1 MGEGRAGLEDQ
12 HWRRAALVCGGVDG
26 GGGGVGGWVGGWVE
40 AVRDGGWM
48 DGWMGMEMMGTEMRT
63 IGTMCMKMEMMGFGV
78 GTGMWD
84 DFCAEMRF

>member
-1 MGEGRAGLEDQ
+1 
-12 HWRRAALVCGGVDG
+12 
-26 GGGGVGGWVGGWVE
+26 
-40 AVRDGGWM
+40 M